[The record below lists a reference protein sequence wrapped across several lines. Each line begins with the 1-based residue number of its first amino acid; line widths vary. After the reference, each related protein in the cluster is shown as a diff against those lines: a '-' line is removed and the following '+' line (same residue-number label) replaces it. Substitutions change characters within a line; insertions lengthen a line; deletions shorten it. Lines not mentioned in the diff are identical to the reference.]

1 LEVAVLYCSG
11 KTLSGREHQR
21 LTSSDTLPDD
31 TMQLSTE
38 DTVVMQKTKE
48 LCQAIVDQP
57 EFQKL
62 RQDLDTFMSNDEVR
76 GQYQAL
82 SEKGEYLQH
91 KQQTG
96 GQLADDEIAQF
107 ESDRQSFLNNPVARG
122 FLDAQQEMNRVQESV
137 THYVTKTFELG
148 RVPEESDF
156 ESCGH
161 GCNCHH

>member
-1 LEVAVLYCSG
+1 MQTATDESVVL
-11 KTLSGREHQR
+11 
-21 LTSSDTLPDD
+21 
-31 TMQLSTE
+31 
-38 DTVVMQKTKE
+38 QKTKE
-48 LCQAIVDQP
+48 LCQAILDQP
-57 EFQKL
+57 EFQKI
-62 RQDLDTFMSNDEVR
+62 REGLDAFMGNDEVR

-96 GQLADDEIAQF
+96 GQLNDDEIAQF
-107 ESDRQSFLNNPVARG
+107 ERDRQQFLDNPVARG
-122 FLDAQQEMNRVQESV
+122 FLDAQQHMHQVQESV

-156 ESCGH
+156 ETCGS

>member
-1 LEVAVLYCSG
+1 
-11 KTLSGREHQR
+11 
-21 LTSSDTLPDD
+21 
-31 TMQLSTE
+31 MTE
-38 DTVVMQKTKE
+38 QSVIVQKTKE
-48 LCQAIVDQP
+48 LCQAILAQP
-57 EFQKL
+57 EFNQI
-62 RQDLDTFMSNDEVR
+62 RQGLDAFMSNDDVR

-96 GQLADDEIAQF
+96 GQLSDQEVAEF
-107 ESDRQSFLNNPVARG
+107 ERERESFLNNPVARG
-122 FLDAQQEMNRVQESV
+122 FLNAQQEMHRMQESV

-148 RVPEESDF
+148 RVPEAGDF